1 MEERS
6 DTTNSTTQPEA
17 YIKTFVPEKGQ
28 FQFPRVST
36 IDFEPDTSALVLSPH
51 PDDDIFGCGGTIC
64 KFTRKGTK
72 FKIAYM
78 TDGRFGSDS
87 IPPKELIEIRRKEA
101 EDALS
106 VLGCSDFVFLENV
119 DLGLRCDQNNIDKLR
134 YILDD
139 FKPKALFIPSF
150 EDFHPDHVTTNRL
163 AARVLNDYGDE
174 IDCYSYEV
182 MAPVRPNVFVDI
194 TEFMDLKIKAM
205 KQHKTQI
212 EVVDYAEKII
222 GLNSYR
228 SIFAEKHVKY
238 CEAYHKCTRRAFIS
252 MAESMGVLV

>member
-1 MEERS
+1 V
-6 DTTNSTTQPEA
+6 
-17 YIKTFVPEKGQ
+17 KTLDLEPNT
-28 FQFPRVST
+28 RV
-36 IDFEPDTSALVLSPH
+36 LVLSPH

-72 FKIAYM
+72 FKIVYM

-101 EDALS
+101 KGALR
-106 VLGCSDFVFLENV
+106 VLGCSDFVFLENI

-134 YILDD
+134 SILDD

-163 AARVLNDYGDE
+163 AARVLNDYENE

-205 KQHKTQI
+205 RQHKTQI
-212 EVVDYAEKII
+212 DVVDYAEKII

-228 SIFAEKHVKY
+228 SIFAEKHIKY
-238 CEAYHKCTRRAFIS
+238 CEAFHKCSRQDFIS